1 MPVVASFGSVNI
13 DHVIDAATAPPSVVD
28 WFPAAG
34 ETVSVETVPH
44 RVKEAATE
52 TYLGGK
58 GANQAVAAGRAE
70 ASATFYGIVG
80 TDAEEVRVR
89 TRLRERGVDV
99 ADVVQADCPTGAAYI
114 LLEADGENRIC
125 VLPGANDEVDDRYAR
140 RVAPKVVGADA
151 LLLQNEIPVPAMM
164 TVLDALPTGED
175 GPTVVLD
182 PSPVADVGPLLHHPA
197 VDVVVPNEHEAD
209 VLRRDLRAFE
219 GTVVRTAG
227 AGPVTVEEPGESRY
241 SLDPP
246 SVEPV
251 DATGAGD
258 VLGGYLAAG
267 LARGEAFQDALATAV
282 TAASLSTEV
291 PGAQSAPDLS
301 TVRGR
306 AAPVFPH

>member
-13 DHVIDAATAPPSVVD
+13 DHVVDAASAPPSVVD

-34 ETVSVETVPH
+34 ETVSVETVPQP
-44 RVKEAATE
+44 VKDAASE

-58 GANQAVAAGRAE
+58 GANQAVAAARAE

-80 TDAEEVRVR
+80 RDEAEVRVR
-89 TRLRERGVDV
+89 SRLQERGIDV
-99 ADVVQADCPTGAAYI
+99 ANVVQADCPTGAAYI

-125 VLPGANDEVDDRYAR
+125 VLPGANATVDDRYAR

-151 LLLQNEIPVPAMM
+151 LLLQNEIPIPSMM
-164 TVLDALPTGED
+164 TVLDALPTDD

-182 PSPVADVGPLLHHPA
+182 PSPVADVSPLLHHPA
-197 VDVVVPNEHEAD
+197 VDVVVPNEHEAE
-209 VLRRDLRAFE
+209 VLASDLSTFD

-227 AGPVTVEEPGESRY
+227 AGSVSVVTRDGDRY
-241 SLDPP
+241 SLNPP
-246 SVEPV
+246 SVDPV

-267 LARGEAFQDALATAV
+267 IARGEAFQDALATAV

-291 PGAQSAPDLS
+291 PGAQSAPDLP